1 MLGGRGGATYEDSDS
16 AGGELDA
23 EDAWREIQRLR
34 TENATLRQAQAGIA
48 SEGSSGFDSA
58 GGELDAEDAWG
69 EIQRLRA
76 QNATLRRAVQG
87 DPVDLSDC
95 FPDPNAL
102 PDSSASE
109 VRRLKAVVTSLETQL
124 VAARTQAHSAAA
136 ASQSAS
142 PVGRVS
148 PRAGTPDGSA
158 LRASM
163 AEARVQNL
171 TMLIKQLSNQTLP
184 AAVSASVAQA
194 INLPTDGER
203 GRALQSIFENASWMP
218 TWDDLDASVARQN
231 KVWPS
236 MVHVLLLPASL
247 SVAEPCY

>member
-1 MLGGRGGATYEDSDS
+1 MRGGRAGATYEDSEGSGFDS

-23 EDAWREIQRLR
+23 EDTWGEIQRLR
-34 TENATLRQAQAGIA
+34 AENATLRQAQGGVA
-48 SEGSSGFDSA
+48 SDGSSGFEAA

-95 FPDPNAL
+95 FPDPKAL

-109 VRRLKAVVTSLETQL
+109 MRRLKAVVTSLETQL
-124 VAARTQAHSAAA
+124 VASRTQARSAAA
-136 ASQSAS
+136 AQSAL

-148 PRAGTPDGSA
+148 PRAGASDGSA
-158 LRASM
+158 RRATM

-194 INLPTDGER
+194 VNLPTDGER
-203 GRALQSIFENASWMP
+203 GRALQSIFETPSWVP
-218 TWDDLDASVARQN
+218 TWDDLDASVAQQN
-231 KVWPS
+231 KVSPAIP
-236 MVHVLLLPASL
+236 HVCSSLQPAKL
-247 SVAEPCY
+247 